1 MYSTHIVSPL
11 ITELFSDN
19 NVFFLFFA
27 QSKLKIQLHPYLMN
41 WLLQKYHNLIKL
53 LLPNVDQHAAVMHMY
68 NISDQHA
75 AVNAHV

>member
-1 MYSTHIVSPL
+1 
-11 ITELFSDN
+11 
-19 NVFFLFFA
+19 
-27 QSKLKIQLHPYLMN
+27 MN